1 MDKNEIKEEL
11 AMSYQ
16 SLCDYLLQKYGCA
29 KGNYFHT
36 ENCKSKRKDIS
47 RTSDGLIC
55 HHIREDRGGNLSET
69 TSASLQPFEWQKKE
83 NLVFC
88 NLIEHL
94 ILHVKIAVM
103 RNKTYMNK
111 PSDIDSFFTTGGI
124 FMICKD
130 IIELFA
136 NNGSSIKWRQRCFD
150 EISNNYSDFLDILVA
165 LFSYISSHYDGDK
178 SQPKFLTIG
187 SIIHFKDVDG
197 KIIKLL
203 EDLQFVIVKV
213 ADGRM
218 LKVPSD
224 ILINMLTY
232 CDKIA
237 MLKRYVC
244 FSFQDGFN
252 REIFMDF
259 IQHDNSVGLKY
270 SKILEIDYKGY
281 GFPAFSKDYVVT
293 REIKKSSLL
302 SGTPEKHTVDEYLY
316 WGLPSTFGISTD
328 EHPVSLPTFWKG
340 DIPNNIK
347 NNSSVNY
354 VLRANAIFSIKNGE
368 IPFLKYKIQTSIM
381 HRSGHFDNENNLL
394 YKNGVIL
401 SNSYDHP
408 LIAPNQPLII
418 SISKADIPY
427 FFERY
432 KVDSFDIIDGCYWNI
447 KA

>member
-55 HHIREDRGGNLSET
+55 HHIREDRGSNLSNTE
-69 TSASLQPFEWQKKE
+69 SARTQPFEWQEKE

-94 ILHVKIAVM
+94 ILHEKIFVM
-103 RNKTYMNK
+103 RNKTYMKN
-111 PSDIDSFFTTGGI
+111 PSDINSVFSTEGI
-124 FMICKD
+124 FMICND
-130 IIELFA
+130 IVDLFS
-136 NNGSSIKWRQRCFD
+136 NNGSTIKWRQRCFE
-150 EISNNYSDFLDILVA
+150 EISDNYFDFLDILVA
-165 LFSYISSHYDGDK
+165 FFSFISNHYDGDK
-178 SQPKFLTIG
+178 SQPAFLKIG
-187 SIIHFKDVDG
+187 SVIHFKDTDG
-197 KIIKLL
+197 KIIKLSK
-203 EDLQFVIVKV
+203 DLQFVAVEIT
-213 ADGRM
+213 DGRK
-218 LKVPSD
+218 LKVPCG
-224 ILINMLTY
+224 ILADMITY
-232 CDKIA
+232 CDKVEII
-237 MLKRYVC
+237 KRNI
-244 FSFQDGFN
+244 FSSIQDGFN
-252 REIFMDF
+252 
-259 IQHDNSVGLKY
+259 
-270 SKILEIDYKGY
+270 SKIFNDFTYHDETIGLQYAELLEIDYKGY

-381 HRSGHFDNENNLL
+381 HLPGHFDNENNLL